1 MGIVKAIKSNELV
14 GGNGDGYIYPVTSIK
29 AIYDLNSKNLEDILR
44 EKDNTINN
52 LENKTNVLQ
61 ADISSVDTYVHEVE
75 NAQELLKSDLKDTK
89 NSITEINATIQ
100 NIQPGSTF
108 LGNITNENVRTSQSE
123 INICAKIVNAEQ
135 CKNLPIQDIKNGDI
149 IVPKKKGDYQIGDKN
164 ITIDE
169 VSIIQKQ
176 GDDFKV
182 ISLGIPFIPIPTEQ
196 DKGKTL
202 TVAENLTLYW
212 G

>member
-1 MGIVKAIKSNELV
+1 MGIIRAIKSSELV
-14 GGNGDGYIYPVTSIK
+14 EGNGGEHIYPVTSIK
-29 AIYDLNSKNLEDILR
+29 AIYDLDSKTLEDILR
-44 EKDNTINN
+44 EKDNAINN
-52 LENKTNVLQ
+52 LENKTNILQ

-75 NAQELLKSDLKDTK
+75 NAQELLKSDLNNTK

-100 NIQPGSTF
+100 NIQPGGTF
-108 LGNITNENVRTSQSE
+108 LGNITNEAARSSQSE
-123 INICAKIVNAEQ
+123 INVCAKIINAEQ
-135 CKNLPIQDIKNGDI
+135 CMTLSIQDIKNGDI
-149 IVPKKKGDYQIGDKN
+149 IVPKKKGNYQLGDKN

-182 ISLGIPFIPIPTEQ
+182 ISLGIPFIPIPEEG
-196 DKGKTL
+196 DSGNTL
-202 TVAENLTLYW
+202 KVADEMSLYW

>member
-61 ADISSVDTYVHEVE
+61 ADISSVNTYVHEVE
-75 NAQELLKSDLKDTK
+75 NAQELLKSDLKNTK
-89 NSITEINATIQ
+89 NSITEISANIQ
-100 NIQPGSTF
+100 NIQPGGTF
-108 LGNITNENVRTSQSE
+108 LGNMESNNTRSFQAQINVCTVSADVQVC
-123 INICAKIVNAEQ
+123 IP
-135 CKNLPIQDIKNGDI
+135 LDIQNIKNGDI
-149 IVPKKKGDYQIGDKN
+149 IVPKNKGNYQIGDKN
-164 ITIDE
+164 ITINE

-176 GDDFKV
+176 GEDFKV

>member
-75 NAQELLKSDLKDTK
+75 NSQELLKSDLKNTK
-89 NSITEINATIQ
+89 NSITEINTTIQ
-100 NIQPGSTF
+100 NIQPGGTF
-108 LGNITNENVRTSQSE
+108 LGNMESNNTRSFQAQINVCTVSADVQ
-123 INICAKIVNAEQ
+123 A
-135 CKNLPIQDIKNGDI
+135 CKPLDIQNIKNGDI
-149 IVPKKKGDYQIGDKN
+149 IVPKNKGNYQIGDKN
-164 ITIDE
+164 ITINE

-182 ISLGIPFIPIPTEQ
+182 ISLGIPLPGTNDI
-196 DKGKTL
+196 DKTL
-202 TVAENLTLYW
+202 KVAENGSLYW

>member
-29 AIYDLNSKNLEDILR
+29 AIYDLDSKNLEDILR

-61 ADISSVDTYVHEVE
+61 ADISSVDTYVHVVE
-75 NAQELLKSDLKDTK
+75 NAQELLKSDLKNTK

-100 NIQPGSTF
+100 NIQPGGTF
-108 LGNITNENVRTSQSE
+108 LGNITNENARASQSE
-123 INICAKIVNAEQ
+123 IYVCTGTINVGQ
-135 CKNLPIQDIKNGDI
+135 CYTLPIHYIKNGDI
-149 IVPKKKGDYQIGDKN
+149 IVPKKKGEYQLGDKK
-164 ITIDE
+164 IIIDE

-176 GDDFKV
+176 GEDFKV
-182 ISLGIPFIPIPTEQ
+182 ISLGIPFIPIPTAI
-196 DKGKTL
+196 DADKTL
-202 TVAENLTLYW
+202 KVAQDMSLYW